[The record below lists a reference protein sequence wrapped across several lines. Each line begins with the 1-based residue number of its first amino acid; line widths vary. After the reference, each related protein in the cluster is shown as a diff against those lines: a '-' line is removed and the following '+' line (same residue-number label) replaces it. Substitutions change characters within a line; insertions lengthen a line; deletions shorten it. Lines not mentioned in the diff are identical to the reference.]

1 MSRIS
6 LVKEIVVLLEPH
18 EVLSHVHLLPLLIAS
33 KIAIKFQS
41 TSTGGDNEAALVIAD
56 PPSVL
61 PRG

>member
-1 MSRIS
+1 M
-6 LVKEIVVLLEPH
+6 LLEPH